1 MESKRGMFS
10 DIEFLNTPYNKNGA
24 FNAFENTLNTQDGMV
39 LYYNNNSDTEFLGDP
54 FNQNCVF

>member
-1 MESKRGMFS
+1 MFS

>member
-24 FNAFENTLNTQDGMV
+24 FNAFENTLNMQDGMV
-39 LYYNNNSDTEFLGDP
+39 LHYKLTFSLIFAKE
-54 FNQNCVF
+54 NQVGGV